1 MGLQNSYDSSVE
13 ESLVED
19 DSFSFHRIKKGEL
32 LLLGDQE
39 YNSIVFVL
47 EGTVEFLTSNKNRVV
62 LEAGFMYNFSM
73 YKSPYSGTA
82 IVDTQFIRLKS
93 TTLIMHISAIR
104 HQQIMQS
111 ESSGYEEVAK
121 LQLGNVLRSYLDG
134 IIALIQSNILDAN
147 IYEVKK
153 IEFLLYMQKFYP
165 DTELSYFFHE
175 TNSRYPNFRVTVY
188 SKYSN
193 SATVKTLADSCY
205 MTTRTFTRR
214 FKTEFGMLPHKWLIQ
229 QKIRNLNELIF
240 KGTDINYILET
251 FDFSSITELKQFCV
265 RYKLENI
272 IVALKFL
279 KNAM

>member
-1 MGLQNSYDSSVE
+1 MGLQNSYDLSVE
-13 ESLVED
+13 ESIIRD
-19 DSFSFHRIKKGEL
+19 DSFSYHRIKKGEL

-39 YNSIVFVL
+39 YNSIVFIL
-47 EGTVEFLTSNKNRVV
+47 EGAIELLTSKKNRVV

-73 YKSPYSGTA
+73 YRSPYSGTVL
-82 IVDTQFIRLKS
+82 VDTEIIKLKS
-93 TTLIMHISAIR
+93 TSLIMHISAIR
-104 HQQIMQS
+104 LQQIMQS
-111 ESSGYEEVAK
+111 ESSNYDEVAK
-121 LQLGNVLRSYLDG
+121 LRLGDVLHSYLGN
-134 IIALIQSNILDAN
+134 IIALEQVGVRDTN

-153 IEFLLYMQKFYP
+153 IEFVLYLQEFYP
-165 DTELSYFFHE
+165 DIELSYFFHE

-193 SATVKTLADSCY
+193 SSTVKSLSDSCF

-240 KGTDINYILET
+240 NGTDINYILET
-251 FDFSSITELKQFCV
+251 FNFSSITELKQFCV